1 MPGIVS
7 LLTKQREGSKKAM
20 AEIIEKHI
28 FFLDDEPT
36 VRDVVRETLE
46 DSNFAVSC
54 FGSPFE
60 CLSRLRSK
68 KCDLLITD
76 LKMPEKDG
84 IELLKDVRHLAPW
97 VPVLM
102 ITGYGDIPTA
112 VKAIKAGAVDFIEK
126 PLDKKNFVRKIRSI
140 LKRNVATHPNL
151 GTSLTRT
158 EKKILQLVIDGMSNK
173 EIANLLH
180 RSARTIEV
188 HRAHIMHKLG
198 VDNLVDLVKRVA
210 SMGLIDLEEKQP
222 ASEDKPD
229 SENDEKV
236 AP

>member
-1 MPGIVS
+1 MTSSV
-7 LLTKQREGSKKAM
+7 
-20 AEIIEKHI
+20 EKHI

-36 VRDVVRETLE
+36 VREAVRETLE
-46 DSNFAVSC
+46 NSNFTVSC
-54 FGSPFE
+54 FGSPTE
-60 CLSRLRSK
+60 CLMRLRSK

-84 IELLKDVRHLAPW
+84 IELLTDVQHLAPW

-112 VKAIKAGAVDFIEK
+112 VKAMKAGAVDFIEK

-140 LKRNVATHPNL
+140 LKKNVATHPNL
-151 GTSLTRT
+151 GTSLTKA

-210 SMGLIDLEEKQP
+210 SMGLIDLEKKQ
-222 ASEDKPD
+222 EH
-229 SENDEKV
+229 SENRSESENEEQV
-236 AP
+236 IP

>member
-1 MPGIVS
+1 
-7 LLTKQREGSKKAM
+7 M
-20 AEIIEKHI
+20 ADIAEQHI
-28 FFLDDEPT
+28 FFLDDEPAI
-36 VRDVVRETLE
+36 REVVKETLE
-46 DSNFAVSC
+46 DSDFKVSC
-54 FGSPFE
+54 FGSPIE
-60 CLSRLRSK
+60 CLARLRSQ

-84 IELLKDVRHLAPW
+84 IELLADVKHLAPW

-112 VKAIKAGAVDFIEK
+112 VKAMKAGAVDFIEK
-126 PLDKKNFVRKIRSI
+126 PLDKKNFMRKIRSV
-140 LKRNVATHPNL
+140 LKKNVSAHPDL
-151 GTSLTRT
+151 GNSLTRN
-158 EKKILQLVIDGMSNK
+158 EAKILQFIVNGKSNK

-210 SMGLIDLEEKQP
+210 SMGLVNLEEIQP
-222 ASEDKPD
+222 PDEDKPN
-229 SENDEKV
+229 SENDEQV
-236 AP
+236 IPPE

>member
-1 MPGIVS
+1 MATIV
-7 LLTKQREGSKKAM
+7 
-20 AEIIEKHI
+20 EKHI

-36 VRDVVRETLE
+36 VRQVVKETLE
-46 DSNFAVSC
+46 NSNFAVSC
-54 FGSPFE
+54 FSSPID
-60 CLSRLRSK
+60 CLTRLRSK

-84 IELLKDVRHLAPW
+84 IELLTDIQHLAPW

-112 VKAIKAGAVDFIEK
+112 VKAMQAGAVDFIEK
-126 PLDKKNFVRKIRSI
+126 PLDKKNLVGKIRSI
-140 LKRNVATHPNL
+140 LKKRVTAHPNV
-151 GTSLTRT
+151 GTSLTHT
-158 EKKILQLVIDGMSNK
+158 EKKILQLVVDGMSNK

-198 VDNLVDLVKRVA
+198 VDNLVDLVKRV
-210 SMGLIDLEEKQP
+210 SIMGLVDLKEKPEQN
-222 ASEDKPD
+222 EDKPD
-229 SENDEKV
+229 SNSDEQV
-236 AP
+236 TPLA